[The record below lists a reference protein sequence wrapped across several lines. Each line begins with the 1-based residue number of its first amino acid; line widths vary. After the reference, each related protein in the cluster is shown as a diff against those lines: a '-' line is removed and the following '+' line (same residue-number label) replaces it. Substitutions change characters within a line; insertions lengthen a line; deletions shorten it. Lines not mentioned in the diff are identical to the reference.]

1 MYRSISRTKFGF
13 VPAAGLM
20 AAVVM
25 GGTACAQS
33 VFPQV
38 NDPYYKA
45 GQARLVEAL
54 KNRPNTGP
62 AKNVI
67 VFLGDG
73 MGVTSYTAGRIW
85 QGQQRGETGE
95 ENYLSWEKFPYVAMV
110 KTYNTNQQVA
120 DSAGTAT
127 AWNSG
132 VKAQAGMIGG
142 DSTVKRGICSTLLGH
157 ESRTA
162 LELAEM
168 AGMSTGTISTA
179 RITHA
184 TPAATYSHSS
194 DRDFED
200 DGKLA
205 KAWKDPTGCKDIARQ
220 LIEFPFGDG
229 IEVAMGGGRRH
240 FEPNTKAD
248 AENPKKKGKRKDGRD
263 LTKEWVK
270 KYKSKGSAYVWNQ
283 KQFDAIDPKKTNA
296 LLGLFNASH
305 MQYEADRKKKDKGGE
320 PSIAEMTS
328 KAIDILSKNPKGYW
342 LQVEGGRIDHANH
355 GNNAYRMVN
364 DTTAFSDAVA
374 VALKKVDL
382 KDTLIIVT
390 ADHSHVFTIAGYA
403 VRGNP
408 ILGKSIGTTKKGGG
422 STGKFSKALD
432 GKPYT
437 TVGYGNGPGAWK
449 DGSPRPDITNVDT
462 TDVDYIQQAT
472 WARGSETH
480 AGEDVTLWA
489 AGPGAWL
496 FQGTIEQNYIFHV
509 MDYAASLRK
518 RAEKAMK

>member
-1 MYRSISRTKFGF
+1 MYRSKASTKIQF
-13 VPAAGLM
+13 AGALGLV
-20 AAVVM
+20 AAVVI
-25 GGTACAQS
+25 GGTAYGAE
-33 VFPQV
+33 VFPQA
-38 NDPYYKA
+38 NDPWFKA
-45 GQARLVEAL
+45 GQATLAKAL

-62 AKNVI
+62 AKNI
-67 VFLGDG
+67 IIFIGDG

-85 QGQQRGETGE
+85 EGQQRGETGE
-95 ENYLSWEKFPYVAMV
+95 ENMLSWEHFPYTAFV
-110 KTYNTNQQVA
+110 KTYNTNLQIA

-132 VKAQAGMIGG
+132 VKVQGGMIGG
-142 DSTVKRGICSTLLGH
+142 DSTVKRGICSTLKGH
-157 ESRTA
+157 EARTA

-168 AGMSTGTISTA
+168 AGMSTGTVSTA
-179 RITHA
+179 RLTHA
-184 TPAATYSHSS
+184 TPATTYAHST

-200 DGKLA
+200 DAKLA

-220 LIEFPFGDG
+220 LIEFPYGDG
-229 IEVAMGGGRRH
+229 IEVALGGGRRH
-240 FEPNTKAD
+240 FQPNSMGD

-263 LTKEWVK
+263 LSKEWVK
-270 KYKSKGSAYVWNQ
+270 KYKSKGSAFVWNQ

-296 LLGLFNASH
+296 LLGLFNYSH
-305 MQYEADRKKKDKGGE
+305 MQYEADRKKKDIGGE
-320 PSIAEMTS
+320 PSIAEMTA

-355 GNNAYRMVN
+355 GNNAYRMVA
-364 DTTAFSDAVA
+364 DTVAFSDAVA

-390 ADHSHVFTIAGYA
+390 ADHSHVFYIAGYA

-408 ILGKSIGTTKKGGG
+408 ILGKSRGVSKKGGVP
-422 STGKFSKALD
+422 TGKFMKALD

-449 DGSPRPDITNVDT
+449 DGSPRPDVTDVDT
-462 TDVDYIQQAT
+462 NDVDYIQQAT

-480 AGEDVTLWA
+480 AGEDVPLWA

-496 FQGTIEQNYIFHV
+496 FQGTIEQNYIFNV

-518 RAEKAMK
+518 RATAAMK